1 MAHDKDESIRS
12 IAHRLWEEDGRPDG
26 RDLEI
31 WLRAEKLAAGKT
43 KPATKAKAASTGG
56 KLTTAKKAAP
66 AKKPATSKPAAAP
79 AKTAPAPRKPA
90 AKA

>member
-43 KPATKAKAASTGG
+43 KPATKAKAAPAGE
-56 KLTTAKKAAP
+56 KVTTAKKAAP
-66 AKKPATSKPAAAP
+66 AKKPAAAP
-79 AKTAPAPRKPA
+79 AKKAPATKKPA